1 MRALGVDLGT
11 KRIGLA
17 TSDLSGT
24 IATPLSTLERS
35 HSTRSDHASLA
46 RIVTDEEVEI
56 VVIGLPIQMNGE
68 LGMAAEA
75 AQREAALL
83 ATVLDVPVILFDER
97 MTTVAADRA
106 LKEANISASRRRRYV
121 DRVAAAVML
130 QSWLDRGCPQ

>member
-35 HSTRSDHASLA
+35 SSTRSDHASLA

-130 QSWLDRGCPQ
+130 QSWLDRGCPR

>member
-24 IATPLSTLERS
+24 IATPLTTLERS
-35 HSTRSDHASLA
+35 RSTRSDHASLA

-68 LGMAAEA
+68 LGLAAEA

-83 ATVLDVPVILFDER
+83 GTVLDVPVILFDER

-106 LKEANISASRRRRYV
+106 LKEANISASRRRLYV

-130 QSWLDRGCPQ
+130 QSWLDRGCPR

>member
-24 IATPLSTLERS
+24 IASPLSTLQRS
-35 HSTRSDHASLA
+35 SSIRHDHAAIA
-46 RIVTDEEVEI
+46 RIVTNEEVEI
-56 VVIGLPIQMNGE
+56 VVVGLPITMSGT
-68 LGMAAEA
+68 LGPAADA
-75 AQREAALL
+75 AKREATLL
-83 ATVLDVPVILFDER
+83 GTVLDVPVILFDER

-106 LKEANISASRRRRYV
+106 LKEANISASTRRQYV

>member
-24 IATPLSTLERS
+24 IASPLTTVVRS
-35 HSTRSDHASLA
+35 SSVRVDHSTIAKIVAS
-46 RIVTDEEVEI
+46 EEVEI
-56 VVIGLPIQMNGE
+56 VVVGLPITMSGA
-68 LGMAAEA
+68 LGPAAEA
-75 AQREAALL
+75 AKREAGLL
-83 ATVLDVPVILFDER
+83 GTVLDVPVIMFDER

-106 LKEANISASRRRRYV
+106 LKEANISASRRRQYV

-130 QSWLDRGCPQ
+130 QSWLDRGRPR